1 MVERVSHREK
11 ARKRRNVER
20 GERQQQQRR
29 LQREVGEAIR
39 QVVREV
45 FEQALQD
52 EVTALLGRA
61 KSERRDARDLTV
73 VEASCNKCKA
83 QYRYRFYR
91 DGTYERGVLSLDTWV
106 EIKVPRLS
114 CDCGGVVD
122 FEYVHLE
129 PYNRF
134 WFDLEERGRE
144 LAGLCVSLRDSVEVL
159 ARGNGQPIGIATL
172 NSWVNQAARLAEAFH
187 KGQFER
193 VPAVVMLDGL
203 WLKVLLPTDEE
214 YVDKRGR
221 RRKRYKRRKFPLLV
235 AYGVDPVSGRRWVLD
250 WERGE
255 DEDAASWQ
263 RLLERLLERGLHAE
277 RGLAMFVHDGSAGLE
292 QAFELVYFGV
302 GVERQRCIFHKLR
315 NVRRDVVGDEGMSK
329 KDRQQRR
336 REVLEDA
343 AQVYKGDDEAEIRQR
358 LLGFREKWS
367 LKESAAVSTLERDF
381 DRTLVYL
388 RVQERARRRGEQW
401 KAECLRTTSP
411 LERIQRHFR
420 QKARQVVISHSWDG
434 IESAI
439 LLVISHHRLADGDQ
453 SGDWV
458 AQFEEA
464 LLAA

>member
-1 MVERVSHREK
+1 
-11 ARKRRNVER
+11 
-20 GERQQQQRR
+20 
-29 LQREVGEAIR
+29 
-39 QVVREV
+39 
-45 FEQALQD
+45 
-52 EVTALLGRA
+52 
-61 KSERRDARDLTV
+61 
-73 VEASCNKCKA
+73 
-83 QYRYRFYR
+83 
-91 DGTYERGVLSLDTWV
+91 
-106 EIKVPRLS
+106 
-114 CDCGGVVD
+114 
-122 FEYVHLE
+122 
-129 PYNRF
+129 
-134 WFDLEERGRE
+134 
-144 LAGLCVSLRDSVEVL
+144 
-159 ARGNGQPIGIATL
+159 
-172 NSWVNQAARLAEAFH
+172 
-187 KGQFER
+187 
-193 VPAVVMLDGL
+193 MLDGL

-315 NVRRDVVGDEGMSK
+315 NVRRDVVGDERMTQ

-343 AQVYKGDDEAEIRQR
+343 ARVYKGEDEAEIRQR
-358 LLGFREKWS
+358 LVSFRKKWG
-367 LKESAAVSTLERDF
+367 ESEPAAVATLERDF

-388 RVQERARRRGEQW
+388 RVRERARQRGEEW
-401 KAECLRTTSP
+401 RLECLRTTSP
-411 LERIQRHFR
+411 LERVQRHFR

-434 IESAI
+434 VEVAI
-439 LLVISHHRLADGDQ
+439 LLVISRRQLADCDKA
-453 SGDWV
+453 GDW
-458 AQFEEA
+458 AARFEEA